1 MASESAS
8 DVKLEIGHVLFI
20 DIVGYSK
27 LLIDDQRELQE
38 ELNRIVRGTEQFRVA
53 EEAGKLVRL
62 PTGDG
67 MALVFFI
74 NPEAPVQC
82 ALQISGALQQNSQL
96 RLRMGIHT
104 GPVSG
109 VTDVNDKSNI
119 AGAGINMAQRVM
131 DIGDAG
137 HILLSKRAA
146 EDLVQYRKWEAHLHD
161 LGESEVK
168 HGVTISI
175 VNLYTDKLG
184 NSQIPEKLKQS
195 SRKQAAS
202 RHLRQA
208 LIATFVILVIALSV
222 GALIFLRRTPP
233 KILAATI
240 PEKSIAVLPFESLS
254 EDKANAYFAEGIQ
267 DEILTRLAKIADLKV
282 ISRTSTQTYKSKPGN
297 LSEIATQ
304 LGVAKILE
312 GSVQKSADQ
321 VRVNVQLINAR
332 TDSHIWAD
340 TYDRKLIDIFVIES
354 EIAKAVA
361 DALQAKLTG
370 SEEQALAVKP
380 TNNAEAYDA
389 YLRGLALEARSS
401 YSPVNIQKTI
411 GFYER
416 AVKLDSAFALAWCKL
431 CRMDGLSYYY
441 EVDATEARRD
451 AAEQALHNA
460 QKLQPNA
467 PETLLAQ
474 AYYERDVLGNDELAK
489 ATFIRAGTLLPG
501 NSEVHHALAMVLRR
515 QGRWAESVAQWEQA
529 LVLDPR
535 DVNKLR
541 GTAETYSAQRQ
552 FQAALKILDRALD
565 IMPNDPDLLASEAQI
580 YQSEGDLK
588 RAGKLLRGV
597 NLQTP
602 STNTFQIKIT
612 QLILEQRYGEAIEFL
627 RSAHSDSQD
636 VDDQLSDQLVLAF
649 VQELAGDT
657 LGARANAQKVRE
669 TLEPLCQREPN
680 KIYWPRKLS
689 QAYAI
694 LGEKDAALKE
704 AMRVITLPLTVR
716 DAAYAPWAEE
726 NLAAI
731 QAQFGENDAAITALQ
746 HLLKVSYVSPITPA
760 LLKLDPAW
768 VTLRNDPRFEK
779 LLDSS
784 TPKQTESE

>member
-38 ELNRIVRGTEQFRVA
+38 ELNRIVRGTEQFRAA
-53 EEAGKLVRL
+53 ESAGKLVRL

-67 MALVFFI
+67 MALVFFTT
-74 NPEAPVQC
+74 PEAPILC
-82 ALQISGALQQNSQL
+82 ALEISEALQGNARM

-119 AGAGINMAQRVM
+119 AGGGINMAQRVM

-161 LGESEVK
+161 LGEFEVK
-168 HGVTISI
+168 HGATIPI
-175 VNLYTDKLG
+175 VNLYTATLG
-184 NSQIPEKLKQS
+184 NSQIPEKLNQF
-195 SRKQAAS
+195 SRKRASS
-202 RHLRQA
+202 RHLKQA
-208 LIATFVILVIALSV
+208 LIATLVVLVIAFPV
-222 GALIFLRRTPP
+222 GAFLFLRRTPP
-233 KILAATI
+233 RFLGATI
-240 PEKSIAVLPFESLS
+240 PEKSIAVLPFENLS

-282 ISRTSTQTYKSKPGN
+282 ISRTSTQTYKSSPRN

-389 YLRGLALEARSS
+389 YLRGLTLEARSS
-401 YSPVNIQKTI
+401 YSPVNIRKTI

-416 AVKLDSAFALAWCKL
+416 AVKLDPAFALAWCKL
-431 CRMDGLSYYY
+431 CRMDGHSYYV
-441 EVDATEARRD
+441 EVDATEARRA

-460 QKLQPNA
+460 QRLQPNA
-467 PETLLAQ
+467 AETLLAQ

-489 ATFIRAGTLLPG
+489 ATFIRVGKVIPG
-501 NSEVHHALAMVLRR
+501 SSEVHSALAMVLRR
-515 QGRWAESVAQWEQA
+515 QGRWAESVAQFEQA
-529 LVLDPR
+529 LALDPR
-535 DVNKLR
+535 DIQKL
-541 GTAETYSAQRQ
+541 TAAAETYSAQRQ
-552 FQAALKILDRALD
+552 FQTALKILDRALD

-580 YQSEGDLK
+580 YQSEGDLE
-588 RAGKLLRGV
+588 RAEKLLGAV
-597 NLQTP
+597 NPQTP
-602 STNTFQIKIT
+602 SGSTFQTKMT
-612 QLILEQRYGEAIEFL
+612 QLVLEQRYDEAIQFL
-627 RSAHSDSQD
+627 RSAPSESQD
-636 VDDQLSDQLVLAF
+636 VDDQLLDQLVLAS

-669 TLEPLCQREPN
+669 TLEPLCKREPN

-689 QAYAI
+689 EAYAI
-694 LGEKDAALKE
+694 LGERDAALKE

-716 DAAYAPWAEE
+716 DAAYGPWAEE
-726 NLAAI
+726 NLAEI
-731 QAQFGENDAAITALQ
+731 QARFGENDAAIAALQ
-746 HLLKVSYVSPITPA
+746 HLLKISYVSPITPA
-760 LLKLDPAW
+760 LLKLDPTW
-768 VTLRNDPRFEK
+768 VPLHNDPRFEK
-779 LLDSS
+779 LLASS
-784 TPKQTESE
+784 APKPAESK